1 MNTTLHVTIDK
12 ETKDKASKL
21 AKELGFDLSS
31 FIKANLRFFIQTE
44 SFYVDRSPRM
54 TPRLAATI
62 KQAKKEF
69 KQGKSIGPFTGSELD
84 DFLLNQ

>member
-12 ETKDKASKL
+12 KIKERASKM

-31 FIKANLRFFIQTE
+31 FIKASLKLFIQTE
-44 SFYVDRSPRM
+44 SFYVAKSPKI

-62 KQAKKEF
+62 EQARNEYAR
-69 KQGKSIGPFTGSELD
+69 GEALGPFTGAELD
-84 DFLLNQ
+84 NFLLR